1 MPNWN
6 RFQEAA
12 MRFGLMYSFIVP
24 PGATMSHR
32 DTFRE
37 MDRLLPLA
45 ERLGFA
51 SFQTTEHHFQD
62 NGWAPSPL
70 LVLAQAA
77 GLTARMR
84 LVTNVL
90 VLPLYDPLRL
100 VEDVA
105 TLDNLS
111 DGRLTL
117 GVSPGYV
124 SEEFVAYQVPHAER
138 FARSEELLDILERSW
153 AQEELAF
160 DGRYYRIPPCRVV
173 PRPVQARIPI
183 WYGVSGPKLL
193 DRAARRRCP
202 VTASPRHT
210 NRELLAHYARYDA
223 AAAAVGFATRE
234 RPIIREV
241 FVASSTAAA
250 EALAGP
256 AIVHLFGL
264 YGRKSAQGEREL
276 RNDAGELIKDERAVD
291 FRSFASRYIVG
302 DPAKVRDAIAEL
314 GAALAPTEVICR
326 MQFPGIPSA
335 ELERSLRLFGEQVL
349 PHFAGAG

>member
-1 MPNWN
+1 
-6 RFQEAA
+6 

-24 PGATMSHR
+24 PGSTMTHL

-37 MDRLLPLA
+37 MDTLLPLA
-45 ERLGFA
+45 ETLGFD
-51 SFQTTEHHFQD
+51 SFQTTEHHLQA

-70 LVLAQAA
+70 LLLAQAA
-77 GLTARMR
+77 GLTRRMR
-84 LVTNVL
+84 LVTNIL

-100 VEDVA
+100 VEDVL

-111 DGRLTL
+111 NGRLTL

-124 SEEFVAYQVPHAER
+124 SEEFTAYRVPHAER
-138 FARSEELLDILERSW
+138 FARSEEILDILEASW
-153 AQEELAF
+153 RDEVLAF
-160 DGRYYRIPPCRVV
+160 DGRYYQIPPCRVM
-173 PRPVQARIPI
+173 PRPVQTPIPV

-193 DRAARRRCP
+193 ERAARRGCP

-210 NRELLAHYARYDA
+210 NQELLEHYARYDA
-223 AAAAVGFATRE
+223 AAARCGFATRE

-241 FVASSTAAA
+241 FVAPSRA
-250 EALAGP
+250 EAEAIAAP

-276 RNDAGELIKDERAVD
+276 RNDAGELIRDEREVD

-302 DPAKVRDAIAEL
+302 DPAMVRDEIARLIAEL
-314 GAALAPTEVICR
+314 APSEVICR
-326 MQFPGIPSA
+326 MQLPGISSA
-335 ELERSLRLFGEQVL
+335 HFERSLRLFGEEVI
-349 PHFAGAG
+349 PHFRDKISA

>member
-1 MPNWN
+1 
-6 RFQEAA
+6 

-24 PGATMSHR
+24 PGAPMTHR

-45 ERLGFA
+45 EQLGFG
-51 SFQTTEHHFQD
+51 SFQTTEHHFQT

-77 GLTARMR
+77 GLTRRLR

-105 TLDNLS
+105 TLDNLC

-124 SEEFVAYQVPHAER
+124 SEEFIAYQVPHAER
-138 FARSEELLDILERSW
+138 FARSEEILDILERSW
-153 AQEELAF
+153 AEDELAYE
-160 DGRYYRIPPCRVV
+160 GRYYRIPPCRVV
-173 PRPVQARIPI
+173 PRPLQPRIPV

-193 DRAARRRCP
+193 ERAARRHCP

-210 NRELLAHYARYDA
+210 NQELLAHYARYDA
-223 AAAAVGFATRE
+223 AAAALGFATRE

-241 FVASSTAAA
+241 FVAPTLAEA

-276 RNDAGELIKDERAVD
+276 RNDAGELIKDEREVD

-302 DPAKVRDAIAEL
+302 DPLRVREAMAEL
-314 GAALAPTEVICR
+314 RDVLAPTEVICR
-326 MQFPGIPSA
+326 MQLPGIPTA
-335 ELERSLRLFGEQVL
+335 DLERSLRLFGEQVI
-349 PHFAGAG
+349 PHFPAHVG